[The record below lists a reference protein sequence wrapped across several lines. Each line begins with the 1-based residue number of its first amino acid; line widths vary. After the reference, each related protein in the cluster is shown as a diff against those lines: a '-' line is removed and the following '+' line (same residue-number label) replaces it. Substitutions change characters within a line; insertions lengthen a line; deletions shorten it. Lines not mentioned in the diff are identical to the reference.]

1 MTSEDVSNLSYFLR
15 LFDVAILQNEITG
28 EHTCIVLR
36 PLQSDDV
43 EGVAGVSG
51 GWLNPFNQGV
61 SPNILC
67 NWCFLYVSR
76 YCLTYF

>member
-1 MTSEDVSNLSYFLR
+1 MI
-15 LFDVAILQNEITG
+15 ILQNEITG

-36 PLQSDDV
+36 PLQSADL

-61 SPNILC
+61 SSNIIVQLA
-67 NWCFLYVSR
+67 F
-76 YCLTYF
+76 F